1 VFNLKSTNIA
11 LVSVNVTT
19 GNWTGRGVASVE
31 RLSSVLY
38 RVTLEDDVG
47 LLSEI
52 AVFGVDG
59 YTLFAPGVLDL
70 SLSSS
75 RDFSAYVARTLLPA
89 VGVTGSASPTPP
101 AAQADWFINALTGS
115 DSAAGSA
122 AAPLRTLGEWHRRV
136 GEGPIVVDMV
146 VTLQTDI
153 TEDLNLLNLQFGPN
167 LVQPFLPITVAG
179 SVTIQGSTPV
189 VLRSGTFTAVQLEV
203 PGPGFPVDATITDAA
218 LPGVSWS
225 DSGPAGSS
233 LVDRRIVL
241 IDRPVTSGFQPF
253 GWVALDQGA
262 KVARHSPFLDF
273 ATFAQTPPLVGER
286 YEVQQLTRWTGS
298 IHYAGNG
305 GAGFSGSLSLLSLEL
320 VTDINNAL
328 LTVTEGVLFPVG
340 CSCAGF
346 EVVNYARQMSPI
358 GCFFDSLTRVRANAG
373 TLTLDA
379 CLLKLVLEVGGALV
393 DFGVESMFQGGL
405 GLTAFAGSDVRTQV
419 GESVSFF
426 DMPVGITVQP
436 DGQVDLQ
443 GIAWGTGV
451 TGPTTIGIRI
461 NALGSVLFNPAALPN
476 IQTPATEVDVGGT
489 PSTYALLGVG
499 VVNATN
505 HAIITQ
511 RVF

>member
-1 VFNLKSTNIA
+1 MFNLKSTNIA
-11 LVSVNVTT
+11 LVSVNVT

-101 AAQADWFINALTGS
+101 AAQPEWFINAATGS
-115 DSAAGSA
+115 DTNAGTA
-122 AAPLRTLGEWHRRV
+122 GAPLRTLGEWHRRI
-136 GEGPIVVDMV
+136 GEGPIVVTMI

-153 TEDLNLLNLQFGPN
+153 AEDLNLLNLTYGPN
-167 LVQPFLPITVAG
+167 LVQPFLPITVSG
-179 SVTIQGSTPV
+179 SLTIQGTTPV
-189 VLRSGTFTAVQLEV
+189 ALRTGTFTAVQVENPAAPL
-203 PGPGFPVDATITDAA
+203 DATITDAA

-225 DSGPAGSS
+225 DSGPGGSS

-241 IDRPVTSGFQPF
+241 IDRPMTSGFQPF
-253 GWVALDQGA
+253 GWLALDKGA
-262 KVARHSPFLDF
+262 KVARHSPFMDF
-273 ATFAQTPPLVGER
+273 ATFTQTAPLVGER
-286 YEVQQLTRWTGS
+286 YEVQQLTKLTGS
-298 IHYAGNG
+298 IHYAGEG
-305 GAGFSGSLSLLSLEL
+305 GAGFPGALNLLSLEL
-320 VTDINNAL
+320 VTDFNNAVF
-328 LTVTEGVLFPVG
+328 TMSAGTCFPVG
-340 CSCAGF
+340 CSFAGF
-346 EVVNYARQMSPI
+346 EVSNFARQLSPI
-358 GCFFDSLTRVRANAG
+358 GCFFDPLTRLRASDG
-373 TLTLDA
+373 ILTLDA
-379 CLLKLVLEVGGALV
+379 CLLKLILEVEHADVVL
-393 DFGVESMFQGGL
+393 GVESMFQGGL
-405 GLTAFAGSDVRTQV
+405 GLNALANGAVRTQA

-436 DGQVDLQ
+436 GGQVDLQ

-451 TGPTTIGIRI
+451 TGPGTIGIRI

-476 IQTPATEVDVGGT
+476 IQAPATEVDVGGT
-489 PSTYALLGVG
+489 PVLYAALGAG